1 MTIEELGQIG
11 KLPEVKLEAE
21 REHTRK
27 LVRDE
32 VEASEKRLKKTIEQG
47 ERANH

>member
-1 MTIEELGQIG
+1 MTTEELGQIG
-11 KLPEVKLEAE
+11 KLLETKLEAE

-27 LVRDE
+27 LVREE

-47 ERANH
+47 Y